1 MRPSTDRARARAET
15 GTPWTAYVLTLLLA
29 GCAVLGFR
37 VWQHSHDRAAG
48 AGGLAPVVPIS
59 SARAYWVDPQYLAVY
74 QGQLATYLAAQ
85 PGKYAVATIDVTTGA
100 GVGINQDLP
109 FRAASVNKLEL
120 AISLYRRALSH
131 QINLDATTEIAD
143 DEIQNYGTGTIQLQ
157 VDGRTFTYRALARLM
172 LEESDNT
179 ASFVIG
185 KRVGLDSVQ
194 SDLQSWGLKQTS
206 MSDNLTTAHD
216 AALLIARLQR
226 RELLPEQQTSEILYM
241 LQHTAWDD
249 RLVSGVPPSVPV
261 AHKIGTDVEVYN
273 DAALF
278 LDGARPYVAVVLSA
292 GTEED
297 GALRA
302 MTQISRLTYLFEGGL
317 PAASRK
323 LH

>member
-1 MRPSTDRARARAET
+1 
-15 GTPWTAYVLTLLLA
+15 PWTAYVLTLLLA

-48 AGGLAPVVPIS
+48 AAGLAPVVPIS

-85 PGKYAVATIDVTTGA
+85 PGKYAVATIDVTTDA

-157 VDGRTFTYRALARLM
+157 GDGRTFTYRALARLM

-179 ASFVIG
+179 ASFCHWQTCRSRFSS
-185 KRVGLDSVQ
+185 KRPAVLGSEADVDVGQSHDRARRGALDS
-194 SDLQSWGLKQTS
+194 SSATPRA
-206 MSDNLTTAHD
+206 TA
-216 AALLIARLQR
+216 R
-226 RELLPEQQTSEILYM
+226 T
-241 LQHTAWDD
+241 
-249 RLVSGVPPSVPV
+249 
-261 AHKIGTDVEVYN
+261 TDV
-273 DAALF
+273 
-278 LDGARPYVAVVLSA
+278 
-292 GTEED
+292 
-297 GALRA
+297 
-302 MTQISRLTYLFEGGL
+302 
-317 PAASRK
+317 
-323 LH
+323 